1 MSQKFT
7 STIAG
12 ATIFISFVGL
22 LSRGLGF
29 IREMIFANNFG
40 LETEFDLYL
49 VGAVLPITINTII
62 LYIGQ
67 NYFIPVFHR
76 INAENH
82 EESQKYYNQSF
93 MLFVAAGIFLA
104 FLLFFLSN
112 FIIDIYMH
120 TASQQSKET
129 ATIIFKIFLIT
140 VPFAAGIS
148 MLSALLQTVYEFK
161 YPPISVLYLNMAVII
176 MIFAYTDKFGIF
188 VIPIGYLVG
197 TCIQFFYLQ
206 LKSRKY
212 FKFNLITH
220 LRQFY
225 FLKSIIGSSL
235 VIILMIESIGQLY
248 SIFDRYFYAHISTG
262 GIASLNYAYIIFI
275 LPISIFSVSLATAVF
290 PKITQAI
297 VNSSKNDLER
307 FYSESISIN
316 ILIFM
321 PITFVLFYFGDTI
334 IKIAFQ
340 RGKFLGESTT
350 ITYNALKCYSV
361 SLIFYSIYSVLN
373 KMFYSMNLSKLL
385 LIVTIIGILLKLILN
400 FLLVEPYQ
408 QYGLALSTSISF
420 IFFFVVSYLIINTKM
435 KITDKTIFVKEFCF
449 YLINSFVCFG
459 VIYIPMSLLS
469 IKTISAEFGM
479 IGIFV
484 LVYMMNLVLLKHKS
498 ILLLKKV
505 IQTIKYSGSTKSI

>member
-22 LSRGLGF
+22 LSRGLGL

-120 TASQQSKET
+120 TAAQQSKET

-140 VPFAAGIS
+140 IPFAAGIS

-297 VNSSKNDLER
+297 VNSEKNDLER
-307 FYSESISIN
+307 IYKDSIAIN

-321 PITFVLFYFGDTI
+321 PFTFLMFYFGETI
-334 IKIAFQ
+334 IKIVFE
-340 RGKFLGESTT
+340 RGKFMGESTV
-350 ITYNALKCYSV
+350 ITYNALKYYSI
-361 SLIFYSIYSVLN
+361 SLVFYSAYAVLNKIFYSLN
-373 KMFYSMNLSKLL
+373 LAKILL
-385 LIVTIIGILLKLILN
+385 AVTIAGILLKMFLN
-400 FLLVEPYQ
+400 FVLVEQ
-408 QYGLALSTSISF
+408 FEQNGLALSTSISF
-420 IFFFVVSYLIINTKM
+420 IFFFIVSYLILNRKLNISDKNNFLKEYCFHFINCCICFLVIYFLKRSLFM
-435 KITDKTIFVKEFCF
+435 KTIFIEVILIGTFASLYLMNLFLVK
-449 YLINSFVCFG
+449 N
-459 VIYIPMSLLS
+459 
-469 IKTISAEFGM
+469 KT
-479 IGIFV
+479 V
-484 LVYMMNLVLLKHKS
+484 LVLSQIIQRIKS
-498 ILLLKKV
+498 DG
-505 IQTIKYSGSTKSI
+505 TT